1 VTSANRLLPKT
12 SHRVAVATGVVAT
25 ALLAVGFT
33 GLSVSMV
40 AAAADAD
47 ALDSA
52 NPLTQAVVSP
62 EVPVIP
68 PVPGARVNEV
78 FGAKGGHWIVAHSG
92 IDFEVN
98 NGTPIQAVVTGRIAS
113 VSTHPAYGKLVR
125 LVRPDKVEVWFCH
138 LSVVAVVPG
147 QQVRQG
153 EVLGL
158 TGETGNA
165 TGPHLHIEVRTHRLP
180 TDPGTFFF
188 TTPGVPGVSP
198 AWAKPYWEKPIEGY
212 SMVNKKHEYVPG
224 PPVH

>member
-1 VTSANRLLPKT
+1 MTSENRLLPKT
-12 SHRVAVATGVVAT
+12 SHRVAVAAGVVAT

-52 NPLTQAVVSP
+52 NPLTQTVVSP

-78 FGAKGGHWIVAHSG
+78 FGAKGRPLDRCAFGYRFRG
-92 IDFEVN
+92 QQRD
-98 NGTPIQAVVTGRIAS
+98 PIQAVVTGRIAS

-153 EVLGL
+153 GSS
-158 TGETGNA
+158 
-165 TGPHLHIEVRTHRLP
+165 
-180 TDPGTFFF
+180 D
-188 TTPGVPGVSP
+188 
-198 AWAKPYWEKPIEGY
+198 
-212 SMVNKKHEYVPG
+212 
-224 PPVH
+224 

>member
-1 VTSANRLLPKT
+1 
-12 SHRVAVATGVVAT
+12 
-25 ALLAVGFT
+25 
-33 GLSVSMV
+33 MV
-40 AAAADAD
+40 AAAADAN
-47 ALDSA
+47 ALDPA
-52 NPLTQAVVSP
+52 NPLATALAAP

-125 LVRPDKVEVWFCH
+125 LVRSDNVEIWFCH
-138 LSVVAVVPG
+138 LSAVNVVPG
-147 QQVRQG
+147 QLVRQG
-153 EVLGL
+153 DVLGL

-165 TGPHLHIEVRTHRLP
+165 TGPHLHVEVRTHRLP

-188 TTPGVPGVSP
+188 TTPGVAGVSP

-212 SMVNKKHEYVPG
+212 SRVNKKHEYVPG
-224 PPVH
+224 PPVR